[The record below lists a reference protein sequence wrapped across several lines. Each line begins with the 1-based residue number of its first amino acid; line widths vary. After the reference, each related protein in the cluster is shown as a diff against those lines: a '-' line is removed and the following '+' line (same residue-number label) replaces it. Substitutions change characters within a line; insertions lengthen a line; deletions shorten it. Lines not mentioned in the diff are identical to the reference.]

1 MKYIFIILFCFCSLV
16 YGQIINKNIS
26 AATWVLVYNDTTK
39 QVIGIIDP
47 GHHTETIYQLVEF
60 NSEQEL
66 ESYIIQ
72 NNLIKR
78 EEQDDLRS

>member
-1 MKYIFIILFCFCSLV
+1 MKYIFIILFCLCS
-16 YGQIINKNIS
+16 YTHGQVINKNIS

-39 QVIGIIDP
+39 QVITIVDP
-47 GHHTETIYQLVEF
+47 GHHTETIYPLVEF

-66 ESYIIQ
+66 ESYIIS

-78 EEQDDLRS
+78 EE